1 MLEALCYYIDIKIFS
16 FYKNDAFF
24 EKYLAK
30 SRVGAR
36 LFVCKGYSKG
46 ETQIRAYMKRD
57 VLIISLSEKPRF
69 LPKVPYETESSRVRS
84 RHGGDN
90 IRGNDI
96 FAYMEKA
103 ARLSGFLI

>member
-1 MLEALCYYIDIKIFS
+1 MLEAFCYYIDIKIFS

-36 LFVCKGYSKG
+36 LFFWKGYSKG

-57 VLIISLSEKPRF
+57 VLIFSFGKNHAFCRKYLMR
-69 LPKVPYETESSRVRS
+69 PKAV
-84 RHGGDN
+84 G
-90 IRGNDI
+90 
-96 FAYMEKA
+96 
-103 ARLSGFLI
+103 

>member
-36 LFVCKGYSKG
+36 LFFWKGYSKG

-57 VLIISLSEKPRF
+57 VLIISLSGKTTLF
-69 LPKVPYETESSRVRS
+69 AESTLQNGES
-84 RHGGDN
+84 GG
-90 IRGNDI
+90 
-96 FAYMEKA
+96 AV
-103 ARLSGFLI
+103 LSEGIA